1 MTKLKILLGFLKT
14 KLQPIVNYLYGK
26 RKIMQNKQEQFLH
39 DLCRW
44 MFVILTL
51 YYIIPNVL
59 LYEMPFWAGV
69 ILMIGLYIFSYIGV
83 ENGIEKKDG

>member
-1 MTKLKILLGFLKT
+1 
-14 KLQPIVNYLYGK
+14 
-26 RKIMQNKQEQFLH
+26 
-39 DLCRW
+39 

>member
-51 YYIIPNVL
+51 FYIIPNVL

-83 ENGIEKKDG
+83 ENGIEKKDD

>member
-26 RKIMQNKQEQFLH
+26 RKIMQNKQEQFFH

-51 YYIIPNVL
+51 FYIIPNVL

-83 ENGIEKKDG
+83 ENGIEKKDD

>member
-51 YYIIPNVL
+51 FYIIPNVL